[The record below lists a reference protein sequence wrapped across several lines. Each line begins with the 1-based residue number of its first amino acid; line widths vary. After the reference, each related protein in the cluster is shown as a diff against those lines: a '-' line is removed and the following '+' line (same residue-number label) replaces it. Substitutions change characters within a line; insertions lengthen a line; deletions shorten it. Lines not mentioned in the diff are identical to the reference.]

1 MGLEDLKV
9 FPGGTTCDIASLHLE
24 GQLDPLIIGVMVSLI
39 LNLAFI
45 GHWNSNLILN
55 SILWGH

>member
-1 MGLEDLKV
+1 
-9 FPGGTTCDIASLHLE
+9 
-24 GQLDPLIIGVMVSLI
+24 VMVSLA

-55 SILWGH
+55 SILQGDWWQNVKVSEGILTKDIAGLLILIS